1 MNQHYPTRILSL
13 FFFLLC
19 SLPWLALHAEQQ
31 ASPDFPYAEAYFET
45 VGDVDS
51 IPDGSATVL
60 AQDRKGFLWI
70 GTQNGLLRFDGYR
83 FRKFLHDASDP
94 ASLPGDSVS
103 ALWVDKDDRLWVG
116 TGSEGLAMFD
126 PASGRF
132 QNFRHDPANPDSLV
146 SNIITAL
153 SGDANG
159 GIWVGTER
167 GLDFLARGSKTF
179 SHYRHHGPN
188 ERSLQDDRIRSL
200 LTDRQGHLWVG
211 TEAGLQRF
219 DASKRQFSAFA
230 NLISARSIAAASSGT
245 GSSGD
250 ASNNSNTSSAN
261 DSGLQGAAS
270 KLALLDGQPVLALF
284 EAQDGK
290 IWFGTRNRGA
300 GWLQPGSGQWQ
311 LLNADTGSAPVTLI
325 CQPAPGQI
333 WLAVSGDG
341 LHVHSAQDGRAL
353 QHLRHDA
360 SVGSSLA
367 HDDVRT
373 LLLDRAGL
381 LWVGAVGGG
390 LQRFNTHNLGFRIL
404 RHSPNRPQSLS
415 HPDVRSVLELADGR
429 LLVGLSGKRIDIL
442 DRKLGRIGS
451 YQPQTTRTE
460 RENRVSVMLE
470 TADGALWVG
479 TRQGGLFRLA
489 KGSSKWQNFAL
500 AEGLPDVLVHAMLL
514 DHNGDLWVGTKRG
527 LALYLPQLQ
536 RFKSVTD
543 AGGKPMQES
552 VHALVEDA
560 TGRIWAA
567 SHGGLWVREN
577 NLGLRLIQ
585 HEAERADSLIANRV
599 NGLLVDH
606 AKQLWIDTAQGLE
619 RLKSWDGQRA
629 SFDHISKL
637 IGRGPR
643 SVGENLLEDGQ
654 GRIWT
659 EAMVLDPQKMRF
671 HELSKAD
678 GIDLGV
684 NWFGAKGKTRDGLLL
699 FGGSLGLAIVD
710 PARFQP
716 WDYQPPVRPTELKL
730 GGIAQ
735 AIGALYPVL
744 NLSPEQR
751 DFSIEFSALDFSMPQ
766 SLRYSYRLQ
775 GYDRDWISTDASHR
789 SASYGNLWP
798 GLYTLQVR
806 ATNRSGRW
814 SEQELLIPVRV
825 LPAFWQTGWFLA
837 LALLLASSLL
847 YVAYRWRLTRLRSKA
862 RMLQKMVDAQTKD
875 LQVAHARLSES
886 EKMAAIGSLVAG
898 LAHEI
903 NTPLGTAL
911 VAMSGAHQSWERL
924 SESIATGRLSKSA
937 LTANSNEGMELT
949 RLAMQTAARAASL
962 IRTLQS
968 IAVKI
973 DTDQCITIDLAEYL
987 QDVACQL
994 HERMVR
1000 QGCNLSIDVTPGLQL
1015 TVVTEALTEALTR
1028 VMTNSLDHAFAQ
1040 FANAGSPT
1048 LCLRARQHA
1057 EIVQIDIIDNG
1068 KGIATDELGRVFE
1081 PFYSTRSGDGQH
1093 VGLGLHIAWN
1103 QVTQR
1108 LQGEISI
1115 ASAPCQGCTVSIR
1128 LKAGIPVKVD
1138 R

>member
-1 MNQHYPTRILSL
+1 MNQCYPNRILSL
-13 FFFLLC
+13 LLFLLC
-19 SLPWLALHAEQQ
+19 SLPWLAANAEQQ
-31 ASPDFPYAEAYFET
+31 ATPDFPYAEAYFET

-60 AQDRKGFLWI
+60 AQDQKGFLWI

-94 ASLPGDSVS
+94 ASLPGDSIS

-116 TGSEGLAMFD
+116 TGSEGLAMYD

-132 QNFRHDPANPDSLV
+132 QNFSHDPANPESLV

-153 SGDANG
+153 SGDAKG

-167 GLDFLARGSKTF
+167 GLDYLAMGSKTF
-179 SHYRHHGPN
+179 THYRHHGPD

-219 DASKRQFSAFA
+219 EAGKRQFSDFA
-230 NLISARSIAAASSGT
+230 SLISARSMTATSPAASVSGGA
-245 GSSGD
+245 GSSSE
-250 ASNNSNTSSAN
+250 ATTSG
-261 DSGLQGAAS
+261 SGLQAAAS
-270 KLALLDGQPVLALF
+270 KLALLEGQPILALF

-290 IWFGTRNRGA
+290 LWFGTRNRGA
-300 GWLQPGSGQWQ
+300 GWLQPASGQWQ
-311 LLNADTGSAPVTLI
+311 LLNAETGSAPVTLI

-333 WLAVSGDG
+333 WLAVNGDG
-341 LHVHSAQDGRAL
+341 LHVRSPLDGHPL

-360 SVGSSLA
+360 SIGSSLA
-367 HDDVRT
+367 HDDVRA

-381 LWVGAVGGG
+381 LWIGAVGGG
-390 LQRFNTHNLGFRIL
+390 LQRFNTHNLSFRIL

-451 YQPQTTRTE
+451 YQPQTTNTE

-470 TADGALWVG
+470 TADGTLWVG
-479 TRQGGLFRLA
+479 TRLGGVFRLA

-500 AEGLPDVLVHAMLL
+500 AEGLPDVLVHTMLL
-514 DHNGDLWVGTKRG
+514 DRHGELWVGTKRG

-543 AGGKPMQES
+543 AGGKAMLES

-560 TGRIWAA
+560 GGRIWAA

-585 HEAERADSLIANRV
+585 HEASREDSLIANRV

-606 AKQLWIDTAQGLE
+606 SNRLWLDTAQGLE
-619 RLKSWDGQRA
+619 RLKSWNGQRA
-629 SFDHISKL
+629 GFEHISIL
-637 IGRGPR
+637 IGRGQR

-659 EAMVLDPQKMRF
+659 ETMVIDPQQMRF

-716 WDYQPPVRPTELKL
+716 WNYQPPVRPTELKL

-735 AIGALYPVL
+735 ALGALYPVL

-837 LALLLASSLL
+837 LALLLASSAL

-911 VAMSGAHQSWERL
+911 VAMSGAQQSWERL
-924 SESIATGRLSKSA
+924 SEAIASGRLSKSA

-949 RLAMQTAARAASL
+949 RLAVQTAARAASL

-968 IAVKI
+968 IAIKV
-973 DTDQCITIDLAEYL
+973 DTDQCITLDLAEYL
-987 QDVACQL
+987 QDVASQL
-994 HERMVR
+994 HERLVR
-1000 QGCNLSIDVTPGLQL
+1000 QGCNLSLDVTSGLQL

-1028 VMTNSLDHAFAQ
+1028 IMGNCLDHAFAQ
-1040 FANAGSPT
+1040 PVNAGSPT

-1057 EIVQIDIIDNG
+1057 DVVQIDIIDNG
-1068 KGIATDELGRVFE
+1068 KGIAADELGRVFE
-1081 PFYSTRSGDGQH
+1081 PFFSTRSGDGQH

-1115 ASAPCQGCTVSIR
+1115 ASVPGNGCTVSIR
-1128 LKAGIPVKVD
+1128 LKASPPVKVD
-1138 R
+1138 K